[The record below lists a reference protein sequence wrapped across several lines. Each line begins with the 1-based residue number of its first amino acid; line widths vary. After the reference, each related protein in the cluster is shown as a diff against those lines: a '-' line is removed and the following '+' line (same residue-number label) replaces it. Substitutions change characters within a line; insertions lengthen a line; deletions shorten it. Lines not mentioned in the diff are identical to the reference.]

1 MSRHSGRSMARGT
14 TVTFLRTGAR
24 PGVLGLLLAGLLL
37 AAACGHKT
45 SAAQSLRTCVDRW
58 NQGNM
63 VGWGP
68 APVSVAVRRR
78 GAQKRVAIGLSAR
91 RQCIVSI
98 AAGSGTWTCV
108 LTTAG

>member
-1 MSRHSGRSMARGT
+1 MSGHTGRSVARPT

-45 SAAQSLRTCVDRW
+45 SVAQTLRTCVDRW

-63 VGWGP
+63 ISW
-68 APVSVAVRRR
+68 
-78 GAQKRVAIGLSAR
+78 AR
-91 RQCIVSI
+91 CPQ
-98 AAGSGTWTCV
+98 T
-108 LTTAG
+108 